1 MNDAPLFLF
10 NRIKKYFLYLF
21 IISYF
26 ILIPVIILVIINES
40 LNIRD
45 LTLKSQSKLYV
56 RIWCK
61 ISEKSKVNALPHNNG
76 GTELSAMTNYR
87 SGTKDG
93 GSSMGIFFQYE
104 RTKKTN
110 GYL

>member
-1 MNDAPLFLF
+1 MNDGPPFF
-10 NRIKKYFLYLF
+10 VQSYKKYFLYLF
-21 IISYF
+21 IISNF
-26 ILIPVIILVIINES
+26 IFIPVVIHVIINES

-61 ISEKSKVNALPHNNG
+61 IPEKSKVNALPNNNDC
-76 GTELSAMTNYR
+76 TELGAMTNNR

-93 GSSMGIFFQYE
+93 AVQWDFFSI
-104 RTKKTN
+104 
-110 GYL
+110 

>member
-1 MNDAPLFLF
+1 MIPPIFLS

-26 ILIPVIILVIINES
+26 ILIPVIILIIINES
-40 LNIRD
+40 LNISD

-76 GTELSAMTNYR
+76 QLTNTT
-87 SGTKDG
+87 SGINTG
-93 GSSMGIFFQYE
+93 GSSMGIFQ
-104 RTKKTN
+104 K
-110 GYL
+110 